1 MKITELMIGDYVKY
15 QGHTYIVEEISAKGW
30 VHLIHPESKVRLN
43 LTNDYIIHLLEPIPL
58 TQFILETNGW
68 IVKKN
73 HVQKGNFGDSPLML
87 WHLTGN
93 KILRHF
99 VHEMEISDLSS
110 DEGYRL
116 RFRCDYVHE
125 LQHALRLCGLNEL
138 ADNFKMEE

>member
-1 MKITELMIGDYVKY
+1 MTAKELMIGDWVINTEGKEQIRDVVRKISPEFLGLRYSRRYVP
-15 QGHTYIVEEISAKGW
+15 IECI
-30 VHLIHPESKVRLN
+30 
-43 LTNDYIIHLLEPIPL
+43 EPIPL
-58 TQFILETNGW
+58 TQSILEANGW

-87 WHLTGN
+87 WHLTEN
-93 KILRHF
+93 KILRNF

-125 LQHALRLCGLNEL
+125 LQHALRLCGLNYL
-138 ADNFKMEE
+138 ADNFKVI

>member
-1 MKITELMIGDYVKY
+1 MI
-15 QGHTYIVEEISAKGW
+15 
-30 VHLIHPESKVRLN
+30 
-43 LTNDYIIHLLEPIPL
+43 LTSDTSEVSPIPL
-58 TQFILETNGW
+58 TPDILKANGW
-68 IVKKN
+68 VVKKN

-87 WHLTGN
+87 WNLTEN

-125 LQHALRLCGLNEL
+125 LQHALRLCKLDEL
-138 ADNFKMEE
+138 ADNLKIEQI

>member
-1 MKITELMIGDYVKY
+1 MVGD
-15 QGHTYIVEEISAKGW
+15 W
-30 VHLIHPESKVRLN
+30 VICNYYLDKPFYHQFSVADFQKLGFN
-43 LTNDYIIHLLEPIPL
+43 YCEPIPL
-58 TQFILETNGW
+58 TQSILEANGW

-87 WHLTGN
+87 WHLTEN
-93 KILRHF
+93 KILRNF

-125 LQHALRLCGLNEL
+125 LQHALRLCGLNDL
-138 ADNFKMEE
+138 ADNFKVI